1 MIDIIGYSLWTDPFW
16 IVNSWSSLFARSLTS
31 PSNFWYCFSAMSV
44 CLFSSI
50 SDGENSNVLIVAA
63 LSSSPF
69 SGKTSSSV
77 ENSY

>member
-1 MIDIIGYSLWTDPFW
+1 
-16 IVNSWSSLFARSLTS
+16 
-31 PSNFWYCFSAMSV
+31 MSV

>member
-1 MIDIIGYSLWTDPFW
+1 MLIKP
-16 IVNSWSSLFARSLTS
+16 LTS
-31 PSNFWYCFSAMSV
+31 SSNFWYSFSAMSV

-50 SDGENSNVLIVAA
+50 SDGKNSNVLIVAA

>member
-1 MIDIIGYSLWTDPFW
+1 MIDIIGYSLWIDPFW
-16 IVNSWSSLFARSLTS
+16 IVNSRSLTS
-31 PSNFWYCFSAMSV
+31 SSNFWYCFSAMSV